1 MTGRILNEYLK
12 KCNDGRT
19 LIIIR
24 GDIPLFNKEYYD
36 FSIED
41 WHNILKKDNIYGIEC
56 IDMDKDIQE
65 QLNYIKEYIETTDKI
80 VGIKLYPGYQH
91 FYPTDEVCE
100 PIYEFAEK
108 HKLVVVFHNGDVWD
122 DKNYAL
128 LKYAKA
134 CHIDEV
140 AVRHPNVRFTLSH
153 LGFPDILETAM
164 IVNKNPNVYTCISGI
179 IDTNYEKTDFDSDLK
194 NAISYYP
201 NLINKLMHGTDFC
214 GEHTLLNQINEYE
227 KFLIN
232 NFDEKDRRKVLY
244 ENAYNWYLEK

>member
-1 MTGRILNEYLK
+1 
-12 KCNDGRT
+12 
-19 LIIIR
+19 
-24 GDIPLFNKEYYD
+24 
-36 FSIED
+36 
-41 WHNILKKDNIYGIEC
+41 
-56 IDMDKDIQE
+56 
-65 QLNYIKEYIETTDKI
+65 
-80 VGIKLYPGYQH
+80 
-91 FYPTDEVCE
+91 
-100 PIYEFAEK
+100 
-108 HKLVVVFHNGDVWD
+108 
-122 DKNYAL
+122 
-128 LKYAKA
+128 
-134 CHIDEV
+134 
-140 AVRHPNVRFTLSH
+140 